1 MTTTHEVQLAI
12 YDLSGGM
19 ARSLSTQFLGPDH
32 AIEIIPHTAIVVY
45 GLEYYFGSGIAST
58 PPTVFRQSRQIYPI
72 QITTLGRTHLSKE
85 QFESWCATVAMSGM
99 YGPNSYDL
107 LHRNCNNFSHDAA
120 VQGLGLAQGVPQ
132 WILDVP
138 RKFLSSPM
146 GMLVR
151 PILEGM
157 QVTGAAGAGGGFNP
171 MTGQFGTVD
180 ERAIVATAS
189 EDTNPWSNMTSNVT
203 APKDETKN
211 NNNDEPKPL
220 LLQNGPAETIPSIL
234 KQHDRFFLSDDK
246 AVVNICIHKLSKNTT
261 SDSDKALLQRLGDL
275 LLNED
280 TGKTTEEEK
289 ETPFVFFNF
298 LVSYINEDTGGGT
311 SSSSSGAAFA
321 LMLLRLVILHPS
333 CNAQVI
339 SFSTKE
345 VGRKLIDENTTMAF
359 KNSAAARSMA
369 WCVLSNAVS
378 RFGSF
383 RSSLSNLFS
392 FENNDTVEEGE
403 EKACISL
410 EAIYE
415 AAMMDLSPENQ
426 KRVEVR
432 QSASA
437 F

>member
-1 MTTTHEVQLAI
+1 
-12 YDLSGGM
+12 
-19 ARSLSTQFLGPDH
+19 
-32 AIEIIPHTAIVVY
+32 
-45 GLEYYFGSGIAST
+45 
-58 PPTVFRQSRQIYPI
+58 
-72 QITTLGRTHLSKE
+72 
-85 QFESWCATVAMSGM
+85 
-99 YGPNSYDL
+99 
-107 LHRNCNNFSHDAA
+107 
-120 VQGLGLAQGVPQ
+120 
-132 WILDVP
+132 
-138 RKFLSSPM
+138 
-146 GMLVR
+146 
-151 PILEGM
+151 LEGM
-157 QVTGAAGAGGGFNP
+157 QVTGAGGAGGGFNP

-311 SSSSSGAAFA
+311 GSSSSGAAFA

-437 F
+437 FLYNIAHFLTTMQQRQQQNDDISDVIVLLLCGSLEGIEDEVDGTVQLRRLLVASKLIFSCGNDDDDNASVKALAIDLGFCDVLESLRQQQQQQQQGEEETEDMKKAKQLASEIQSILLYIQS